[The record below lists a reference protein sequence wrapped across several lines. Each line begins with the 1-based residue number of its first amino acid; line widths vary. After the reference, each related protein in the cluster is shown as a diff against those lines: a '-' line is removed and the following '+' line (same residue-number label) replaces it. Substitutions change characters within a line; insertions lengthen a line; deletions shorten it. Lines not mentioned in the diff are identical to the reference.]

1 MTADSKTLPGLRPG
15 KALYAQLADAIARHM
30 QENNLPKGHK
40 LPSQS
45 ELMASYGVSQAT
57 VRQALLNLSNRG
69 LVRAEQGRG
78 VFVDEPRIKCAIGD
92 FSLLTKA
99 NGDSAR
105 VNFEYLGSEL
115 IFAPERVAD
124 MLGISTDDQMTRIRR
139 KISADM
145 RLIGLETSNMPLST
159 MQVFSKHDLE
169 ERDIRAVLYDHPQM
183 RICRTELK
191 IGASL
196 ITDFDRDTLSLS
208 SDTIV
213 LQREETHFAKTGSA
227 VLMQRTVLLAAQI
240 DLVTE
245 AHS

>member
-1 MTADSKTLPGLRPG
+1 MVAVISLPELQPG
-15 KALYAQLADAIARHM
+15 KALYAQLADAIALHM
-30 QENNLPKGHK
+30 KENNLPKGHR

-99 NGDSAR
+99 NGDTAR
-105 VNFEYLGSEL
+105 VNFEYLSSEL
-115 IFAPERVAD
+115 LFAPERVAG
-124 MLGISTDDQMTRIRR
+124 MLGLNTDDQITRIRR

-159 MQVFSKHDLE
+159 MQVFSKQHLE
-169 ERDIRAVLYDHPQM
+169 ERDVRAVLNDHPDL
-183 RICRTELK
+183 RICRTDLK
-191 IGASL
+191 IGANL
-196 ITDFDRDTLSLS
+196 ISDFDRDTLTLS

-213 LQREETHFAKTGSA
+213 LQREETHFAQNGSA
-227 VLMQRTVLLAAQI
+227 VLMQRTVLLAAQV
-240 DLVTE
+240 DLIAE
-245 AHS
+245 AQS